1 MRAYGCRGAPYSPCR
16 RFTLTMKRSVF
27 HSLDGER
34 SWERFEGRGYY
45 TLHLP
50 CSFHGLLV
58 PGKIG
63 YFLQLIDEFSN
74 CGIWWEWYWK
84 HMWQANS
91 VKKKSTNSCWAVDL
105 EFPPSVRLE
114 LKTIPGD
121 YTVKLWRLDLNGKNV
136 FHDQF
141 CRHSIPVLVKCRKAI
156 VPK

>member
-1 MRAYGCRGAPYSPCR
+1 MVDRAPLTRTAVDLRWRWSAVFSTHSTEREAESFLRG
-16 RFTLTMKRSVF
+16 
-27 HSLDGER
+27 G
-34 SWERFEGRGYY
+34 GYY

-91 VKKKSTNSCWAVDL
+91 KECKEEV
-105 EFPPSVRLE
+105 E
-114 LKTIPGD
+114 LWIQNFHHHSDQKWRPFQEIILWSYED
-121 YTVKLWRLDLNGKNV
+121 YILNNV
-136 FHDQF
+136 FCDHLY
-141 CRHSIPVLVKCRKAI
+141 RHSIPVLVKGGKAK
-156 VPK
+156 VLK